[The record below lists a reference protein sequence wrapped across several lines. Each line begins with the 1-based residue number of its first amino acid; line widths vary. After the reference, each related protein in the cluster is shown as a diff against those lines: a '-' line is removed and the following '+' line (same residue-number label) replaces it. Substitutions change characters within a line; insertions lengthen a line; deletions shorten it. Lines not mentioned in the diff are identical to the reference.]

1 MARTI
6 RPRTPAQ
13 DLTTFP
19 SVFERLLGEPLASR
33 SVWPSEERQDIL
45 VDMYEEDDAIVVRA
59 SVPGLKREDLHAEV
73 HGDELRIWG
82 ERKEETERKD
92 EDVYLR
98 EHRYGRIERRMMLP
112 RDVDADAA
120 SAAFRDGVLTLKLPT
135 RGDGDHRE
143 IEIEGE
149 G

>member
-1 MARTI
+1 MARTL
-6 RPRTPAQ
+6 RPRTSA
-13 DLTTFP
+13 DLATFP
-19 SVFERLLGEPLASR
+19 SVLERLLGEPLAPR
-33 SVWPSEERQDIL
+33 TLWPDEERQDIV
-45 VDMYEEDDAIVVRA
+45 VDMFEEDDAIVVRA

-73 HGDELRIWG
+73 RGDELRIWG

-120 SAAFRDGVLTLKLPT
+120 SATFEDGVLTLKLPT

-143 IEIEGE
+143 IEIQDQG
-149 G
+149 